1 MAQMDSQLLSI
12 EEDTKNANTVKELVI
27 SRLLSD
33 KVITE
38 EQAEKYAIKFQIIVV
53 KYGWFERWFKTLT
66 RGQKAE
72 SYHYKYVNFED

>member
-1 MAQMDSQLLSI
+1 MDSQLLSI
-12 EEDTKNANTVKELVI
+12 EEDTKNANTVKEIVI

-53 KYGWFERWFKTLT
+53 KYGWFERWFKTLSG
-66 RGQKAE
+66 RKPE
-72 SYHYKYVNFED
+72 SYCYKYVRFED